1 MSYESSKRK
10 VLFTKSHL
18 CIILLTTA
26 VALHHPLSLLLS
38 LDIARLAYDPESRA
52 ISIKK
57 AQDEGVTP
65 RVEVIESATRRVNQ
79 TSWRT
84 SDSRSEPDYVSERVG
99 IGLAAS
105 RAEPESSL
113 SLTVFPSFAQGRCS
127 DL

>member
-1 MSYESSKRK
+1 M
-10 VLFTKSHL
+10 
-18 CIILLTTA
+18 
-26 VALHHPLSLLLS
+26 ALHHPLSYT
-38 LDIARLAYDPESRA
+38 ACLAYDPETRA

-57 AQDEGVTP
+57 AQDEEGVTP

-79 TSWRT
+79 TSWTT
-84 SDSRSEPDYVSERVG
+84 SDSRSEPDYVSKRVG

-113 SLTVFPSFAQGRCS
+113 SLTVFPSSARGRCS

>member
-1 MSYESSKRK
+1 MD
-10 VLFTKSHL
+10 
-18 CIILLTTA
+18 
-26 VALHHPLSLLLS
+26 HPLADGSGLTSPSLSLSYSLS
-38 LDIARLAYDPESRA
+38 LDTAHLAYDPESRA

-105 RAEPESSL
+105 RVEPESSL
-113 SLTVFPSFAQGRCS
+113 SLTVFPSFAQGRWS